1 MLRAA
6 HIFMVSSQ
14 QNKTTDKGFWHR
26 LPTAIRGYA
35 IAVLFVAIAA
45 VITKSLRELFPEP
58 PGLLFF
64 CAVISTVWRGGW
76 GPGLLASVLSS
87 VVFVL
92 WVRLPSATASE
103 TLWNQFPQFLTLLFG
118 SVLIT
123 WLCSRQKR
131 VEAALRQA
139 REIEAKL
146 NEAQRLGK
154 IGYCERDLIADRLL
168 WSEEASRI
176 FGVPN
181 PPPGIS
187 QAELTELIHPE
198 DRHIQRQ
205 ALEQTLREGHPYD
218 VEFRIITPAGETRFV
233 HVIGQ
238 IVRDELGRPIR
249 LFGTVQD
256 VSKRRRAEE
265 ALRRSERELRLAID
279 TIPVM
284 AWTVRPDG
292 VVDFLNRRWTD
303 YSGVSLPQYVAD
315 PTGPIHPADAHRV
328 FEKWRLQMALG
339 KTFDDEMRLRR
350 TNGEYSWF
358 LVRTAPLCDEEG
370 RVVKWYG
377 VSIDIEDRKRAEQTL
392 FETKSKLELI
402 LENSPLAIAGLNL
415 EGQITTWNRAAE
427 RLFGWTADEAIGH
440 LCKTVPPEGRT
451 EYLQVIRRVMLD
463 GTVLGLVSYRRNKSG
478 SLLTCSVSFA
488 PQRNERGEVI
498 GITAIIEDI
507 TERKQAEQAVQQ
519 SQQLLESVLATL
531 PVGVIVTNEEGDI
544 ILSNAA
550 SKAIWGQLIISGR
563 ERREN
568 SRAFWNETGKQIEPA
583 EWTSMRALNGQT
595 ILNDL
600 IDIEAY
606 NRERKT
612 IRNSAAPIRNAG
624 GQIIGAVIVNEDITE
639 AKRREEKLRQA
650 QAELAHV
657 GRVAMM
663 GELTASI
670 AHEVNQP
677 LAGVVTNANAATRWL
692 NFAPPNLDEARE
704 AVQRIARDGARAS
717 EVIQRIRA
725 ILKKSEPSRSPVNL
739 NALIEETVALTQPEL
754 KHEKVLLRMELSP
767 QLPLVLV
774 DRVQLQQVL
783 LNLFVNALDSL
794 SSVFDRTRILRVRT
808 EQIEPQSVQV
818 AVEDSGAGINV
829 PNIEHLFEPFY
840 TTKSHGLGLGLS
852 ISRSIVEA
860 HGGRLWATPNDG
872 HGATF
877 QFSLPVQNGG
887 ES

>member
-1 MLRAA
+1 
-6 HIFMVSSQ
+6 
-14 QNKTTDKGFWHR
+14 
-26 LPTAIRGYA
+26 
-35 IAVLFVAIAA
+35 
-45 VITKSLRELFPEP
+45 
-58 PGLLFF
+58 
-64 CAVISTVWRGGW
+64 
-76 GPGLLASVLSS
+76 
-87 VVFVL
+87 
-92 WVRLPSATASE
+92 
-103 TLWNQFPQFLTLLFG
+103 
-118 SVLIT
+118 
-123 WLCSRQKR
+123 
-131 VEAALRQA
+131 
-139 REIEAKL
+139 
-146 NEAQRLGK
+146 
-154 IGYCERDLIADRLL
+154 
-168 WSEEASRI
+168 
-176 FGVPN
+176 
-181 PPPGIS
+181 
-187 QAELTELIHPE
+187 
-198 DRHIQRQ
+198 
-205 ALEQTLREGHPYD
+205 
-218 VEFRIITPAGETRFV
+218 
-233 HVIGQ
+233 
-238 IVRDELGRPIR
+238 
-249 LFGTVQD
+249 
-256 VSKRRRAEE
+256 
-265 ALRRSERELRLAID
+265 
-279 TIPVM
+279 
-284 AWTVRPDG
+284 
-292 VVDFLNRRWTD
+292 
-303 YSGVSLPQYVAD
+303 
-315 PTGPIHPADAHRV
+315 
-328 FEKWRLQMALG
+328 
-339 KTFDDEMRLRR
+339 
-350 TNGEYSWF
+350 
-358 LVRTAPLCDEEG
+358 
-370 RVVKWYG
+370 
-377 VSIDIEDRKRAEQTL
+377 
-392 FETKSKLELI
+392 
-402 LENSPLAIAGLNL
+402 
-415 EGQITTWNRAAE
+415 
-427 RLFGWTADEAIGH
+427 
-440 LCKTVPPEGRT
+440 
-451 EYLQVIRRVMLD
+451 
-463 GTVLGLVSYRRNKSG
+463 
-478 SLLTCSVSFA
+478 
-488 PQRNERGEVI
+488 
-498 GITAIIEDI
+498 
-507 TERKQAEQAVQQ
+507 
-519 SQQLLESVLATL
+519 
-531 PVGVIVTNEEGDI
+531 
-544 ILSNAA
+544 
-550 SKAIWGQLIISGR
+550 
-563 ERREN
+563 
-568 SRAFWNETGKQIEPA
+568 
-583 EWTSMRALNGQT
+583 MRALNGQT

-639 AKRREEKLRQA
+639 AKRSEEKLRQA

-872 HGATF
+872 RGATF
-877 QFSLPVQNGG
+877 QFSLPIQNGG